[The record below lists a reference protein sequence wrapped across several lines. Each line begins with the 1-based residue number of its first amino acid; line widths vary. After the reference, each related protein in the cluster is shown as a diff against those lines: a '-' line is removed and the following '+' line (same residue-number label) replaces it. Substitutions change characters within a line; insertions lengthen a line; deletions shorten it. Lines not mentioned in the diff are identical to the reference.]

1 MDNGEIEFTSNY
13 IVRQEIRNLEII
25 ALHLLF
31 DFLKRNLAAALTR
44 LRDFFLS
51 QSWRKSPLRP

>member
-25 ALHLLF
+25 ALRLF

-44 LRDFFLS
+44 LRDFFLI